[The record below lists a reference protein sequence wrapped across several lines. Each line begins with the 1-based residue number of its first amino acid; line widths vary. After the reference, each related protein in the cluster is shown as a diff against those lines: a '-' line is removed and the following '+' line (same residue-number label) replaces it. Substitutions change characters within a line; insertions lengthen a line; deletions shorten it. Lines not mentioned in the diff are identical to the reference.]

1 MEGVSV
7 GKEGSAGGALART
20 RRGRIVAAPLETEGV
35 VELES
40 AGASVVDTPL
50 EAEWAAGNVADE
62 AADEA
67 AGVSMGAEGTLT
79 VDAPLETGGAV

>member
-7 GKEGSAGGALART
+7 GKEGAAGGALART
-20 RRGRIVAAPLETEGV
+20 IKGTRRGKIVAAPLETEGV
-35 VELES
+35 VELGS
-40 AGASVVDTPL
+40 AGASVVDTLL
-50 EAEWAAGNVADE
+50 EAEWAVGNV
-62 AADEA
+62 ADEA